1 MSSLTLPPKDAETTD
16 QAEWW
21 KDCSTA
27 QLKEIVAVG
36 VAAGDRFDNAVREI
50 ERRSSESRSLV
61 EAREAERKQR
71 EAKRDRKMRLAVI
84 GGALALVI
92 LAGIVFGGWI

>member
-1 MSSLTLPPKDAETTD
+1 MSSVSSPPELETAA
-16 QAEWW
+16 QREWW

-36 VAAGDRFDNAVREI
+36 VAAGDRFDVAVREI

-61 EAREAERKQR
+61 EALEASRKQR
-71 EAKRDRKMRLAVI
+71 EAKRDHVIRLAII
-84 GGALALVI
+84 GGALVLVLIVALM
-92 LAGIVFGGWI
+92 FWT